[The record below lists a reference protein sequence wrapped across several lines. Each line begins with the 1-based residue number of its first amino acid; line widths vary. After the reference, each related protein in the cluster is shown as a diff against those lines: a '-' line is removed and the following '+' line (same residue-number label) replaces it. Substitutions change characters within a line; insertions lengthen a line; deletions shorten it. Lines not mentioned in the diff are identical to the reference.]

1 MTLPHPTTSRR
12 GFTLIEIL
20 VVLAII
26 GILLV
31 LSFPSMESVF
41 RGSRLTQ
48 AGEHL
53 RSQLVLAQQNAA
65 NQNKSVEVHFYKFD
79 DPDTVETAEY
89 VTAYQIFLLKPNA
102 QKPQSPTAAPELE
115 RIGGLQKLPPGI
127 GLAEN
132 EKISSLLSQKLWR
145 DDPKDEVRGLVGKGS
160 TSLGYF
166 AVQFRPDGS
175 LALPSKDKWFLT
187 LMSID
192 TLRTKKEEAPPDYI
206 CLQVDPDNGQVK
218 WFAPNL

>member
-1 MTLPHPTTSRR
+1 MHTGNPD
-12 GFTLIEIL
+12 GYE
-20 VVLAII
+20 
-26 GILLV
+26 LL
-31 LSFPSMESVF
+31 E
-41 RGSRLTQ
+41 
-48 AGEHL
+48 
-53 RSQLVLAQQNAA
+53 
-65 NQNKSVEVHFYKFD
+65 
-79 DPDTVETAEY
+79 
-89 VTAYQIFLLKPNA
+89 
-102 QKPQSPTAAPELE
+102 
-115 RIGGLQKLPPGI
+115 
-127 GLAEN
+127 
-132 EKISSLLSQKLWR
+132 
-145 DDPKDEVRGLVGKGS
+145 DEVRGLVGKGS